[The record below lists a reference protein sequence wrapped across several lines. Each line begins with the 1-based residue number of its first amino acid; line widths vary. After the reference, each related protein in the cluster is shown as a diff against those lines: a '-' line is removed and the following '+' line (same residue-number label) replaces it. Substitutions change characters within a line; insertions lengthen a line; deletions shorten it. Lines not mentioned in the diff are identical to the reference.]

1 MNSFIF
7 LELPHTFDGY
17 SSNTKFTYEH
27 ETTDNIMD
35 YSHNIVLQRTPD
47 LVYFQRK
54 SLYHWQ
60 WQILNLKL
68 R

>member
-1 MNSFIF
+1 MNNFIF
-7 LELPHTFDGY
+7 LELAHTFDGY
-17 SSNTKFTYEH
+17 SRNTKFTYEFQK
-27 ETTDNIMD
+27 TDNLMD
-35 YSHNIVLQRTPD
+35 YYDVER
-47 LVYFQRK
+47 